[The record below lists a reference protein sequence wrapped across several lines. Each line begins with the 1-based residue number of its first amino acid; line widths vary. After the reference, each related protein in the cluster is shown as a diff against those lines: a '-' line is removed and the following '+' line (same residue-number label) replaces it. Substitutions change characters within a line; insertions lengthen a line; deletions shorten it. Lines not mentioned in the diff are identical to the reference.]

1 MSPHSPQFEQPSDN
15 APKNECETL
24 VFIHDH
30 SLHGSVARLRYTVG
44 HGMRNHGQ
52 CLILRMRHHRV
63 DSLLDHIAAEA
74 DAANIGGQ
82 IGLWRNKNKRYK
94 LSKT

>member
-1 MSPHSPQFEQPSDN
+1 MSPHSPQFEQLSDN

-24 VFIHDH
+24 VFIYDH

-44 HGMRNHGQ
+44 HGNHCQ

-63 DSLLDHIAAEA
+63 DSLLDHITAEA
-74 DAANIGGQ
+74 DAANV
-82 IGLWRNKNKRYK
+82 
-94 LSKT
+94 